1 MTRRLWEKV
10 EAGPDRGDA
19 LDDLADAFVHI
30 ITGGMCSTG
39 SLSGERG
46 YKVVYEDKYSG
57 KKVVGRGKTLD
68 EAERD
73 ALKKLD

>member
-10 EAGPDRGDA
+10 EAGPDSDA
-19 LDDLADAFVHI
+19 LEDCADAVVHI
-30 ITGGMCSTG
+30 ATVGMLSTG
-39 SLSGERG
+39 SLSGKR
-46 YKVVYEDKYSG
+46 YKVVYEDRYSG
-57 KKVVGRGKTLD
+57 KKVIGRGRTLD